1 MGAGVTTG
9 LLVVPRGGLLTGD
22 LLLERGRIAPIIDN
36 IMSDPNMIRRNF
48 ILYLV
53 YLHRINSLPLK
64 TFTIENRKCIPFFR
78 YVIDQK
84 YTTSLLSYLK
94 VSATV
99 QWATPSEAILRQIP
113 VLCFKNF

>member
-36 IMSDPNMIRRNF
+36 IMSDPKMIIRIF

-53 YLHRINSLPLK
+53 SFLHRINSLLLK
-64 TFTIENRKCIPFFR
+64 NVYHRKPEM
-78 YVIDQK
+78 Y
-84 YTTSLLSYLK
+84 SLLP
-94 VSATV
+94 VCDR
-99 QWATPSEAILRQIP
+99 SEIHNFPIEL
-113 VLCFKNF
+113 FKS